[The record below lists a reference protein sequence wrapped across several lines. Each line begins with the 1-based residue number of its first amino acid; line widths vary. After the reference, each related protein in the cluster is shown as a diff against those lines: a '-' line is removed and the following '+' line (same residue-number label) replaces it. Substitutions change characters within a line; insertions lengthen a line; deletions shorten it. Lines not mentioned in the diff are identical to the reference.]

1 MTKPITPEILSMPLS
16 ILMGKSY
23 SKYKKVGEN
32 MMFLN
37 KAVRGMSKRELTVLV
52 GYFALKYGIV
62 PQPVPQ
68 QKVKNEEK

>member
-1 MTKPITPEILSMPLS
+1 MTKPKKPESISMPLS

-37 KAVRGMSKRELTVLV
+37 KACRNMSKRELLAVI
-52 GYFALKYGIV
+52 GYYHTLRKG
-62 PQPVPQ
+62 
-68 QKVKNEEK
+68 VK